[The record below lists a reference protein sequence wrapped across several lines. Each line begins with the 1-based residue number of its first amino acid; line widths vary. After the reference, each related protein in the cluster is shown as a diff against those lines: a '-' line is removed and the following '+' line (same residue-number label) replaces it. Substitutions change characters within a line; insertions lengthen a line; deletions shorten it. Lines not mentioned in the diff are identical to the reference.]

1 MVTFLRIYVWGCSL
15 CCYQETCQEHLVLFL
30 FQSGAG
36 GGMSS
41 NVTPMSRPDMGS
53 MGGSYAGANDMA
65 NNGLSAN
72 QNQVSI
78 NDVLIFE
85 FSRTF

>member
-1 MVTFLRIYVWGCSL
+1 
-15 CCYQETCQEHLVLFL
+15 
-30 FQSGAG
+30 
-36 GGMSS
+36 MSS
-41 NVTPMSRPDMGS
+41 NVPPMSRPVMGG

-78 NDVLIFE
+78 NDVINIIIFQKVLMNLTVSVNLRTWPLIIYFK
-85 FSRTF
+85 TFQPVQKDP